1 MLILISSLGVI
12 YLFPENSGVSK
23 MGEKNERQIVS
34 KHLYLMSILCFI
46 AGVALL
52 IVMVQSK
59 YMPYHLALI
68 GALNMLTSYGITVM
82 RRWAFYLVLFTS
94 LISLIFGSITLVA
107 ILMLFNMGLDLIST
121 LMLLAMALY
130 TALFVAILI
139 HVFLNRNKFI

>member
-1 MLILISSLGVI
+1 
-12 YLFPENSGVSK
+12 
-23 MGEKNERQIVS
+23 MGEKNEKPIMS
-34 KHLYLMSILCFI
+34 KRLYLMSISCFI

-82 RRWAFYLVLFTS
+82 RRWAFYLALFTS
-94 LISLIFGSITLVA
+94 LISLIFGSITLAA
-107 ILMLFNMGLDLIST
+107 ILMLFNMGLDLMST

-130 TALFVAILI
+130 TARFGARRI
-139 HVFLNRNKFI
+139 HVFLNRNKFL

>member
-1 MLILISSLGVI
+1 
-12 YLFPENSGVSK
+12 
-23 MGEKNERQIVS
+23 MGEKDEKPIMS
-34 KHLYLMSILCFI
+34 KRLYLMSISCFI

-82 RRWAFYLVLFTS
+82 RRWAFYLALFTS
-94 LISLIFGSITLVA
+94 LISLIFGSITLAA
-107 ILMLFNMGLDLIST
+107 ILMLFNMGLDLMST

-130 TALFVAILI
+130 TALFAAILL
-139 HVFLNRNKFI
+139 HVFLNRNKFL